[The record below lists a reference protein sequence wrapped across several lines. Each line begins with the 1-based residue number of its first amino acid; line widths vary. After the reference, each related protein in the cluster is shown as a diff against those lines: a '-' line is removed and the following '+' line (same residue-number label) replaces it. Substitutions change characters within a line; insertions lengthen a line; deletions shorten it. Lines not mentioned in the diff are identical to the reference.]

1 MEFYAREKYL
11 EKIRPFYGTTDLIK
25 VITGVRRC
33 GKSTLLLCI
42 AKELRQQG
50 VDDDHIVFID
60 LDAREFRNITTPDA
74 LEKIIDERTP
84 KEGKVYLFIDEI
96 QNVKKFEPLIN
107 GYRVENRFSLFLTGS
122 NSYLLSGELV
132 TKLTGRYIEFEMFP
146 LTYDEYE
153 DMKDFYGIKKES
165 DTVLEFNHY
174 LQEGGFPRLL
184 FLESD
189 SEKKTYIRSLIQE
202 IFEKDVHRRVK
213 IRSHETF
220 DRVRDFVV
228 GNFGATFSLSSL
240 TEALNRAGIQTTRNT
255 VRNYI
260 DVLTDAKIL
269 YPCPRFD
276 IKSKRAL
283 NGERKYYLVDFAFY
297 FFLSPDA
304 NVNYGPF
311 LENCIYFYARSFD
324 YNVSVGKI
332 GNLECD
338 FIVRNRSRNYA
349 FLQVAYTILSS
360 PKTEEREYRALE
372 SIRDASPKYI
382 LTTDRLL
389 KKRNGIRHVCLMDFM
404 IKKSQFC

>member
-165 DTVLEFNHY
+165 DAVLEFNHY

-213 IRSHETF
+213 IRSRETF
-220 DRVRDFVV
+220 DRVRDFVI

-283 NGERKYYLVDFAFY
+283 AGERKYYLVDFAFY

-311 LENCIYFYARSFD
+311 LENCG
-324 YNVSVGKI
+324 SV
-332 GNLECD
+332 L
-338 FIVRNRSRNYA
+338 
-349 FLQVAYTILSS
+349 
-360 PKTEEREYRALE
+360 
-372 SIRDASPKYI
+372 
-382 LTTDRLL
+382 
-389 KKRNGIRHVCLMDFM
+389 HVY
-404 IKKSQFC
+404 